1 MATEDKDNCKIS
13 FKYTLI
19 QKLKSAADDAVISKG
34 DMKEFSNLI
43 EMFYLVLCFLFC
55 FKYSTEGLQ
64 KLRN

>member
-34 DMKEFSNLI
+34 VN
-43 EMFYLVLCFLFC
+43 
-55 FKYSTEGLQ
+55 
-64 KLRN
+64 